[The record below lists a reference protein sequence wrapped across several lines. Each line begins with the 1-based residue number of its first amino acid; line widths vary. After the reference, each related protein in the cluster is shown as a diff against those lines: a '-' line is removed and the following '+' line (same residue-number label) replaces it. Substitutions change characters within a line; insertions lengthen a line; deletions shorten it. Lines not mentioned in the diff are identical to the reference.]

1 MDEHESWYSKN
12 RNEEAGPFTLAEIQ
26 ALIRSGAIRRTTL
39 LRPQDAEEWRPAEYW
54 RDLEWDEPESRTVRP
69 WMRYWARS
77 LDLLLWAAILEALL
91 AALPALPDS
100 PLIPVPK
107 LLLPVLFTL
116 LWLPV
121 ESLLLST
128 WGTTPGKLLFGVKVR
143 RTDGGKAPLPRT
155 FRRSMLLLWR
165 GLGLEIPV
173 ISMLTMLNAHHE
185 LHRHGQTSWD
195 RDTGLQV
202 QYRMKSWGDTLVVWV
217 LIVLLVYARLYYL
230 LQGWA
235 S

>member
-1 MDEHESWYSKN
+1 MHEHESWYYKSKQ
-12 RNEEAGPFTLAEIQ
+12 EEAGPFTLPEIQ
-26 ALIRSGAIRRTTL
+26 ELIRSGAVLRTTQ
-39 LRPQDAEEWRPAEYW
+39 LRPASEEEWRPAASW
-54 RDLEWDEPESRTVRP
+54 SAVEWEEPEIPIVRP

-77 LDLLLWAAILEALL
+77 LDLLLWATVLEALL
-91 AALPALPDS
+91 AALPVSVP
-100 PLIPVPK
+100 IPAPR
-107 LLLPVLFTL
+107 LLLPILFAL

-121 ESLLLST
+121 ESLLLSA

-143 RTDGGKAPLPRT
+143 RTDGEKAAWT
-155 FRRSMLLLWR
+155 QAFRRSMLLLWR
-165 GLGLEIPV
+165 GLGLEVPV

-202 QYRMKSWGDTLVVWV
+202 EYRSKSWSNTLAVWV
-217 LIVLLVYARLYYL
+217 LIILLVYLRLYYQL
-230 LQGWA
+230 HGLT

>member
-1 MDEHESWYSKN
+1 MYEHDSWYYKN
-12 RNEEAGPFTLAEIQ
+12 KQEEAGPLTLEEIQ
-26 ALIRSGAIRRTTL
+26 ALIRSGAIFRTTL
-39 LRPQDAEEWRPAEYW
+39 LRPQSVEEWRPGESWSA
-54 RDLEWDEPESRTVRP
+54 LEWEESDGRTVRP

-77 LDLLLWAAILEALL
+77 LDLLLWTTMLEALL
-91 AALPALPDS
+91 AALPVSVPLPA
-100 PLIPVPK
+100 PK
-107 LLLPVLFTL
+107 FLLPVLFAL

-143 RTDGGKAPLPRT
+143 RTDSGKAQLT
-155 FRRSMLLLWR
+155 QALRRSMLLLWR

-173 ISMLTMLNAHHE
+173 ISLLTMLNAHHE

-202 QYRMKSWGDTLVVWV
+202 QYRSRSWIDTLLV
-217 LIVLLVYARLYYL
+217 LVPIALLFYL
-230 LQGWA
+230 
-235 S
+235 